1 MIKIPH
7 DAIESKIFEKQEI
20 YKTFLS
26 NYRKLGNF
34 MKLQSTFIDV
44 ITCNWARKSEY
55 SCLQTIRLNDPK
67 KYFRTFS

>member
-34 MKLQSTFIDV
+34 MKLKSTIIDV
-44 ITCNWARKSEY
+44 ITRN
-55 SCLQTIRLNDPK
+55 
-67 KYFRTFS
+67 

>member
-34 MKLQSTFIDV
+34 MKLKSTIIDV
-44 ITCNWARKSEY
+44 ITRNQARKSEY
-55 SCLQTIRLNDPK
+55 SCLETIRLNDPK
-67 KYFRTFS
+67 KYFRTF